1 MKKVIYFKDS
11 WLERIVTF
19 SLVGIIL
26 ISSAFMSGNAQAS
39 LTTKA
44 IANSAST
51 NILAL
56 DSLQKSM
63 DDAKAELDKFALDTQ
78 RYIDKAIAD
87 TNKAIE
93 RLPEELERAKI
104 YTKFTARA
112 AFKRDMEA
120 REKLLSDAAEYMDNL
135 AKEADSF
142 DKELQR
148 QAEDASSKMDARL
161 QKEFKATK
169 RALEDAS
176 QALAQ
181 LATDTERSA
190 EDFSDKLQAQIRQ
203 DIKTVDRALEDASQA
218 VQDFVQSAWALGYAE
233 SLQQQER
240 WNKNHPHWRWFVSM
254 PKLKLSSYL
263 LWQLL

>member
-1 MKKVIYFKDS
+1 MTIVKKVIYFKDS

-112 AFKRDMEA
+112 GFKRDMEA

-148 QAEDASSKMDARL
+148 QAEDASSKIDAV
-161 QKEFKATK
+161 T
-169 RALEDAS
+169 
-176 QALAQ
+176 
-181 LATDTERSA
+181 
-190 EDFSDKLQAQIRQ
+190 
-203 DIKTVDRALEDASQA
+203 QA
-218 VQDFVQSAWALGYAE
+218 VKIWLKKTTPKA
-233 SLQQQER
+233 
-240 WNKNHPHWRWFVSM
+240 
-254 PKLKLSSYL
+254 PKLKLTCQIATEAATADTRKVLVWASRRIFNGGGSCCIFLAANDLYL
-263 LWQLL
+263 GNKLPLIMVLKTSPFRAIFCSKFI